1 MCDSYQGFL
10 QRKAQSG
17 VMDGFRPVFMP
28 DFLFD
33 FQSHLLDWAIRK
45 GKAALFADCGLG
57 KTPMQLIWA
66 QNVVQHTNKPVLIIA
81 PIAVSSQTV
90 REGDK
95 FGIEVIRST
104 DGQGVKAITV
114 TNYERLQYFN
124 AQDFAGVVCDESSIL
139 KSFDGARKAQITEF
153 MRQAPY
159 RLLCTA
165 TAAPNDYIELGTS
178 SEALSELGYTDMLTR
193 FFTNS
198 QNTVKGMS
206 FQGHGREEWRFKGH
220 AQESFWKWV
229 SSWAR
234 AIRKPSDFGFVDGG
248 FILPSL
254 IEQRTIVK
262 AREPKLGMLFDIPA
276 IGLQEEREVR
286 RRTLAERCEVA
297 AEKVIGT
304 NQPAVLW
311 CHLNDEG
318 DMLAA

>member
-1 MCDSYQGFL
+1 M
-10 QRKAQSG
+10 
-17 VMDGFRPVFMP
+17 
-28 DFLFD
+28 
-33 FQSHLLDWAIRK
+33 
-45 GKAALFADCGLG
+45 
-57 KTPMQLIWA
+57 
-66 QNVVQHTNKPVLIIA
+66 
-81 PIAVSSQTV
+81 
-90 REGDK
+90 
-95 FGIEVIRST
+95 
-104 DGQGVKAITV
+104 
-114 TNYERLQYFN
+114 
-124 AQDFAGVVCDESSIL
+124 
-139 KSFDGARKAQITEF
+139 
-153 MRQAPY
+153 
-159 RLLCTA
+159 
-165 TAAPNDYIELGTS
+165 
-178 SEALSELGYTDMLTR
+178 
-193 FFTNS
+193 NS

-318 DMLAA
+318 DMLASLIPDGLQISGADSDESKEEKFEAFRTGQLRVLITKPKIGAWGLNWQHCNHVVYFPSDSYEQYYQAVRRCWRFGQEKAVLVDLIHTDAQERMLENLLRKSKAADEMFISLVSHMNEAIQINRSNYVTKKVEVPIWL